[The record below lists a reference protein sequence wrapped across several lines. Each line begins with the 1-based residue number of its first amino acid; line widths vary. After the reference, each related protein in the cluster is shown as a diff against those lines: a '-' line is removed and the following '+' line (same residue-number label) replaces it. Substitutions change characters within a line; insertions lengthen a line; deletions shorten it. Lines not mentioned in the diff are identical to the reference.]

1 MGTLLTVP
9 LLLALVQK
17 VVDSYNSTNPA
28 QGAQGAPAVSVYT
41 SVTPDRCVHG
51 AAVGTAAAVAK
62 SCQGPSVVGYSATP
76 CPGLRVK
83 TSTVLE
89 EENPARLGQLL
100 QKRTRA
106 RRC

>member
-100 QKRTRA
+100 QERTRA